1 MRDVRN
7 LHALQRASAVQKSQG
22 ARAFSGLDDTYK
34 LEGGTHSG
42 GQKGLPPVASVKA
55 GDRKDRPPLCAY
67 RGRV

>member
-1 MRDVRN
+1 M
-7 LHALQRASAVQKSQG
+7 QKSQG
-22 ARAFSGLDDTYK
+22 ARAFSGLDDTYE

-42 GQKGLPPVASVKA
+42 GQKGPPPVASVKA